1 MLKAV
6 TKCESFVVNTVVG
19 FEKALFVAQDLQE
32 ATTLTFGHAEK
43 ETKELELL
51 EKQLKIKVDA
61 TTERQKLAKT
71 FLEDAKKSKD
81 KVSSAPSFKY
91 VIELI
96 AMSLQADAMFER
108 SMNSLPNGMLAHSDF
123 ACLRSLKH
131 SQVSN

>member
-6 TKCESFVVNTVVG
+6 TKCEKFVVNTVVG

-43 ETKELELL
+43 QTKELELL

-81 KVSSAPSFKY
+81 KVPSALRLK
-91 VIELI
+91 ICDR
-96 AMSLQADAMFER
+96 ADR
-108 SMNSLPNGMLAHSDF
+108 N
-123 ACLRSLKH
+123 
-131 SQVSN
+131 VSAGRCHV